1 MDKTAKILI
10 VDDDENIRK
19 ALIAVLEDEGYT
31 VDSVDTGKKG
41 IEKTQTE
48 FFNIALIDVRLP
60 DMEGTEVLS
69 KMQETSPA
77 LRKIIITGYPT
88 LQNAAAAVNKGANA
102 YVMKPFDLE
111 KMIQTIE
118 EQLKKQEEEREFSEK
133 KVAEFIE
140 TRVKELNEI
149 EQTIVK

>member
-60 DMEGTEVLS
+60 DMEGTEVLL
-69 KMQETSPA
+69 KMQETSPT

-88 LQNAAAAVNKGANA
+88 LQNAVAAVNKGANA

-118 EQLKKQEEEREFSEK
+118 EQLKKQEEERKFSEK